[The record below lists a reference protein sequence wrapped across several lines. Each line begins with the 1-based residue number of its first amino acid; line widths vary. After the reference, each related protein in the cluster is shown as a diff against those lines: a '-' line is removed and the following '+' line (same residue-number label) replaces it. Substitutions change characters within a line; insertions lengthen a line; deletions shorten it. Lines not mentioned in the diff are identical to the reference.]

1 MRGQPTWPVLVK
13 VMVQIPLTDP
23 EDTKAVG
30 LGFAQQFAKW
40 LNQPEHRKYLDR
52 WGGV

>member
-1 MRGQPTWPVLVK
+1 MA
-13 VMVQIPLTDP
+13 DY
-23 EDTKAVG
+23 EDSKTVALDFCKA
-30 LGFAQQFAKW
+30 FADW